1 MCTSTV
7 VAQVKAL
14 LATADDAGLV
24 LIFRISSSPEKLGKN
39 ADDGQEDYYRYDAG
53 VPNIYRPVARCGPA
67 SADDRAP
74 TRGDG
79 IARLAWAGSVL
90 YTASDAGVVQR
101 WAIDL

>member
-1 MCTSTV
+1 MCTSSV
-7 VAQVKAL
+7 GAQVKAL

-24 LIFRISSSPEKLGKN
+24 LIFRISSSPEKLGKD
-39 ADDGQEDYYRYDAG
+39 ADDGQEDYYRYDSG

-67 SADDRAP
+67 FADRVP